1 MDIHNIQ
8 KAKETA
14 DWFPVRL
21 LGQGGPS
28 HPKVSE
34 HLVKITDLPWE
45 EAEVVSAVRGGQM
58 PRWAP
63 PWGQVCQL
71 ASSALPLPSIGP
83 RSLGALPCADGDL
96 GEASL
101 GESQSP
107 PMCSGQG
114 RCLDKCGLRQT
125 PLFSSCS
132 ILNTISILA
141 TLTSACGLV
150 KTSGS
155 AVNWEQY

>member
-1 MDIHNIQ
+1 M
-8 KAKETA
+8 
-14 DWFPVRL
+14 
-21 LGQGGPS
+21 
-28 HPKVSE
+28 
-34 HLVKITDLPWE
+34 PW
-45 EAEVVSAVRGGQM
+45 
-58 PRWAP
+58 WAP
-63 PWGQVCQL
+63 PWGQMCQL

-150 KTSGS
+150 KISGS
-155 AVNWEQY
+155 AVNWELYLGREGYKESVRSCEVPMRSAGGVCWWSLYFSGQ